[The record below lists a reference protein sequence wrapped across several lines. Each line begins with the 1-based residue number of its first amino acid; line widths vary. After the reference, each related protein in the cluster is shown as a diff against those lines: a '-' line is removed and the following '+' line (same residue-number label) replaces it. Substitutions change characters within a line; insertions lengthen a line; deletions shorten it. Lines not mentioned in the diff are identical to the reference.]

1 MPSAVQGGRLEREAL
16 CYQQRRDV
24 ESGQNEFQWSP
35 GQKPEEGEQLEVF
48 QCTLR
53 TLAGAVSVGGG
64 QRQCGSPEGL
74 WACSSGAVAAGGVSL
89 L

>member
-1 MPSAVQGGRLEREAL
+1 MK
-16 CYQQRRDV
+16 
-24 ESGQNEFQWSP
+24 SGQNEFQWSL
-35 GQKPEEGEQLEVF
+35 GQKPEEDEKLEVF
-48 QCTLR
+48 QCTPR

-74 WACSSGAVAAGGVSL
+74 WACSSGAVGGGAVSL